1 MLLRGKVKRK
11 AMGNGEKGSEWEG
24 SRKAPRK
31 AQELLFSQ
39 LNSAEIGMTGGGHR
53 AKSEV

>member
-1 MLLRGKVKRK
+1 
-11 AMGNGEKGSEWEG
+11 MGNGEKGSEREG

-31 AQELLFSQ
+31 TQEQSLLLLLFSW
-39 LNSAEIGMTGGGHR
+39 LNSAEIGMTGGGQR

>member
-11 AMGNGEKGSEWEG
+11 AMGNGEKGSEREG